1 LRGKNVVVA
10 DIFRATSCM
19 VTALSFGAKAIHPYS
34 NLDECM
40 QMKSKGFLVAAER
53 DGMMVAGFDMG
64 NSPFSFMEERI
75 AGKDI
80 AFTTTNGTQA
90 ISKSNEADLVII
102 GSFLNLS
109 SVINFLMDQQKD
121 TVIVCAGWKGKFN
134 LEDTLFAGAVAS
146 MLTSFTEVDDA
157 TLTSKYLYQIAS
169 SNLYAFLKNSS
180 HFNRLRKLN
189 IKKDIEFCLTQNQYA
204 ILPVVKDGV
213 IVNE

>member
-1 LRGKNVVVA
+1 
-10 DIFRATSCM
+10 
-19 VTALSFGAKAIHPYS
+19 
-34 NLDECM
+34 
-40 QMKSKGFLVAAER
+40 
-53 DGMMVAGFDMG
+53 MVAGFDMG

-102 GSFLNLS
+102 GSFLNIS

-146 MLTSFTEVDDA
+146 MLPSFTEVDDA